1 MNLTKLWAGFRAELK
16 AILTEIL
23 HLSGSSYVD
32 SVVMEA
38 QRKVSEAVVTSAM
51 RERRNSF
58 REAVHH
64 GGGGGGGNS
73 NPNGKG
79 GSPHYANIQCGPVNP
94 SLSSEQPSDVK
105 GYQTQQQ
112 PVQYFDV
119 SKDATKKPLHPPPN
133 TGEFRFK
140 YKHIL
145 Y

>member
-1 MNLTKLWAGFRAELK
+1 M
-16 AILTEIL
+16 TEIL
-23 HLSGSSYVD
+23 LLSGSSYVD

-64 GGGGGGGNS
+64 GGGGGGNS
-73 NPNGKG
+73 NPDGKG
-79 GSPHYANIQCGPVNP
+79 SSPHYVNIQCGPVNP
-94 SLSSEQPSDVK
+94 SLSSEQPSDAK

-119 SKDATKKPLHPPPN
+119 SKDATNKPLHPPPN
-133 TGEFRFK
+133 TGEFR
-140 YKHIL
+140 
-145 Y
+145 

>member
-16 AILTEIL
+16 AIVTKIL
-23 HLSGSSYVD
+23 LLSGSSYVD

-64 GGGGGGGNS
+64 GGGGGGNGGGGNS

-79 GSPHYANIQCGPVNP
+79 VNPHYVNIQCGPVNP
-94 SLSSEQPSDVK
+94 SLSSEQPSDAK

-119 SKDATKKPLHPPPN
+119 SKDATNKPLHPPPN
-133 TGEFRFK
+133 TGEFR
-140 YKHIL
+140 
-145 Y
+145 

>member
-1 MNLTKLWAGFRAELK
+1 MNLTKLGFRAEIR
-16 AILTEIL
+16 AIVTEIL
-23 HLSGSSYVD
+23 LLSGSSYVD

-73 NPNGKG
+73 NPTGKG
-79 GSPHYANIQCGPVNP
+79 NSPHYVNIQCGPVNP
-94 SLSSEQPSDVK
+94 SLSSEQPSEAK
-105 GYQTQQQ
+105 GYQNQQQ

-119 SKDATKKPLHPPPN
+119 SKDATNKPLHPPPN
-133 TGEFRFK
+133 TGEFR
-140 YKHIL
+140 
-145 Y
+145 

>member
-16 AILTEIL
+16 AIVTEIL
-23 HLSGSSYVD
+23 LLSGSSYVD

-64 GGGGGGGNS
+64 GGGGGNGGGGNS

-79 GSPHYANIQCGPVNP
+79 SSPHYVNIQCGPVNP

-119 SKDATKKPLHPPPN
+119 SKDATNKPLHPPPN
-133 TGEFRFK
+133 TGEFR
-140 YKHIL
+140 
-145 Y
+145 